1 MNTFL
6 CERISCTGCGACAAV
21 CAAGAIALRPD
32 EEGFLYPET
41 DGSRCLNC
49 GACGAV
55 CPVAGEKE
63 SRPVLRA
70 LAARCRDEALRRSSS
85 SGGIFSLLA
94 QRVLARGG
102 AVYGAAF
109 APDLRSVRHIRV
121 DEPAQLALLRG
132 SKYIQSAP
140 EDSFSDAAQQLKQ
153 GRWVLYSGTPCQTAA
168 LKRFLG
174 DDPERLL
181 TVDVIC
187 HGAASPAPWQTYLDE
202 AERSAGARPCAANL
216 RDKSRGWGKFRAA
229 LFFEDGTRT
238 YGTQIGDP
246 FLRAYLQNAALRESC
261 YGCPF
266 KGEHFAGDITLGD
279 LWGIRHLSLPPELND
294 DGGTSLVLLR
304 SQKGRTLWESAAREA
319 LSAEIDAAQALAC
332 NSAALRPVKRPA
344 ARDRFFSLLRQE
356 GLQAAAKQLCP
367 LSFKERIKRLL
378 GR

>member
-140 EDSFSDAAQQLKQ
+140 EDSFSDAAQAL
-153 GRWVLYSGTPCQTAA
+153 WHAA
-168 LKRFLG
+168 
-174 DDPERLL
+174 
-181 TVDVIC
+181 
-187 HGAASPAPWQTYLDE
+187 A
-202 AERSAGARPCAANL
+202 PCAHAQPL
-216 RDKSRGWGKFRAA
+216 
-229 LFFEDGTRT
+229 
-238 YGTQIGDP
+238 
-246 FLRAYLQNAALRESC
+246 SC
-261 YGCPF
+261 
-266 KGEHFAGDITLGD
+266 AGL
-279 LWGIRHLSLPPELND
+279 
-294 DGGTSLVLLR
+294 
-304 SQKGRTLWESAAREA
+304 
-319 LSAEIDAAQALAC
+319 IDAMTAQ
-332 NSAALRPVKRPA
+332 PFTP
-344 ARDRFFSLLRQE
+344 
-356 GLQAAAKQLCP
+356 
-367 LSFKERIKRLL
+367 
-378 GR
+378 

>member
-216 RDKSRGWGKFRAA
+216 RDKSRGWKRFGAA
-229 LFFEDGTRT
+229 LDFSDRT
-238 YGTQIGDP
+238 HVYFCGPIFRMPRCG
-246 FLRAYLQNAALRESC
+246 RAVTAAPSRGS
-261 YGCPF
+261 
-266 KGEHFAGDITLGD
+266 I
-279 LWGIRHLSLPPELND
+279 LPA
-294 DGGTSLVLLR
+294 TSRWATFGASATCRCRR
-304 SQKGRTLWESAAREA
+304 S
-319 LSAEIDAAQALAC
+319 
-332 NSAALRPVKRPA
+332 
-344 ARDRFFSLLRQE
+344 
-356 GLQAAAKQLCP
+356 
-367 LSFKERIKRLL
+367 
-378 GR
+378 